1 MNYTDRMAHLT
12 TQRAYARD
20 VARRGLSALLQPY
33 TARPVPVVPS
43 QRRRVVE
50 TERIGA

>member
-1 MNYTDRMAHLT
+1 MNYTDRMAHLI

-33 TARPVPVVPS
+33 TARPAVIPS
-43 QRRRVVE
+43 QRRRVVRSE
-50 TERIGA
+50 VSA